1 MQRCFGSTL
10 PVRGATVLLAG
21 LFFVAPHKF
30 GNIVNPVGPVG
41 GSVFPTS
48 TIEWIVDR
56 EGFHSKGK
64 NTPYHGLPMKGRVTR
79 TIYGGATVYVMP
91 ESPANIHG
99 TVGN

>member
-41 GSVFPTS
+41 GSVVPTS
-48 TIEWIVDR
+48 TIEWIV
-56 EGFHSKGK
+56 GMW
-64 NTPYHGLPMKGRVTR
+64 PM
-79 TIYGGATVYVMP
+79 
-91 ESPANIHG
+91 
-99 TVGN
+99 